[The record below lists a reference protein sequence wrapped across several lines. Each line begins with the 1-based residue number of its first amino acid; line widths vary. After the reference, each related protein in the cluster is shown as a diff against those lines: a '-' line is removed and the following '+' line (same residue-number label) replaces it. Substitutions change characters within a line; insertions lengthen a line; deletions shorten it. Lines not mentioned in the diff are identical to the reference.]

1 MGIKVNFTDVQ
12 SSDFEPIPSG
22 TYAARV
28 TDGEIRESGPTA
40 KNPGAQY
47 INWEFTIQEGEHES
61 RKQWMNTSLL
71 PQALFGLKGLLAA
84 TGRYTQEQIDGELDF
99 DIDEVVGSQVKIVV
113 AQRTYEGELRNEVK
127 RVKPMGAP
135 SEAESTLLP

>member
-28 TDGEIRESGPTA
+28 TDGEIRESGPNS

-47 INWEFTIQEGEHES
+47 INWEFTISEGEHES
-61 RKQWMNTSLL
+61 RKQWLNTSLL

-84 TGRYTQEQIDGELDF
+84 TGKFSQEQIDGELDF
-99 DIDEVVGSQVKIVV
+99 DIDDVVGAEVKIVV
-113 AQRTYEGELRNEVK
+113 GQRTYEGELRNEVK
-127 RVKPMGAP
+127 RVKPVGAP
-135 SEAESTLLP
+135 SEAASTLLP